1 MSKDVDNES
10 FYDMTSSEFHR
21 ELRCS
26 RQLAFKGRISVA
38 EPQRTQTHKAYLAA
52 L

>member
-1 MSKDVDNES
+1 MSKGVDNES
-10 FYDMTSSEFHR
+10 FYDLTSSEFHN

-26 RQLAFKGRISVA
+26 RQLAFKGRIGVV
-38 EPQRTQTHKAYLAA
+38 EPQRIQTHKAYLAA

>member
-10 FYDMTSSEFHR
+10 FYDLTSSEFHNK
-21 ELRCS
+21 LRGSC
-26 RQLAFKGRISVA
+26 QLALKGRIGVV
-38 EPQRTQTHKAYLAA
+38 EPQRIQTHKAYLAV